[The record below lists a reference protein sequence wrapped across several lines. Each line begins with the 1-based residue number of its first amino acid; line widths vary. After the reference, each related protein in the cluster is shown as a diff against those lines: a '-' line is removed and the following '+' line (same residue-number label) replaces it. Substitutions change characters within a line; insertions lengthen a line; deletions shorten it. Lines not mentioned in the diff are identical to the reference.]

1 MRGDVFRLRRPRD
14 AQGHEQRHERFAV
27 VIQATR
33 LLHLST
39 WVVAPTSTRARPF
52 IFRPQVE
59 LPLGSTLVLCDA
71 LVSIDPEKRL
81 GDYVASLS
89 TTEMSEIDK
98 TLRLFLDLAV
108 TG

>member
-14 AQGHEQRHERFAV
+14 VQGHEQQRERFAV
-27 VIQATR
+27 VVQASR

-59 LPLGSTLVLCDA
+59 LPLGPTLVLCDA

-81 GDYVASLS
+81 GEYVTSLS
-89 TTEMSEIDK
+89 TVEMLQLDT
-98 TLRLFLDLAV
+98 TLRLFLDLS
-108 TG
+108 

>member
-14 AQGHEQRHERFAV
+14 VQGHEQQRERFAV
-27 VIQATR
+27 VVQSSR

-39 WVVAPTSTRARPF
+39 WVVAPTSTSARPF

-59 LPLGSTLVLCDA
+59 LPLGPTLVLCDA

-81 GDYVASLS
+81 GDYVSSL
-89 TTEMSEIDK
+89 TTAELQGIDT
-98 TLRLFLDLAV
+98 TLRLFLDL
-108 TG
+108 G

>member
-14 AQGHEQRHERFAV
+14 AQGHEQQHERFAV
-27 VIQATR
+27 VVQATH

-59 LPLGSTLVLCDA
+59 LPVGSTLVLCDA

-81 GDYVASLS
+81 GDYLTSL
-89 TTEMSEIDK
+89 TITEMLEIDT
-98 TLRLFLDLAV
+98 TLRLFLDLS
-108 TG
+108 